1 MRTIVNRTVQP
12 LAVRLPRG
20 KVLHLGPG
28 KSGQI
33 ADDAVAAPGVAK
45 LVEAGQLELL
55 AEGEQSYG
63 TGSSSGTIHTD
74 THGHHGSSVPKVRGD
89 RGA

>member
-12 LAVRLPRG
+12 LAIHLPHG

-33 ADDAVAAPGVAK
+33 SDDAADAPAVAK
-45 LVEAGQLELL
+45 LVESGKIELL
-55 AEGEQSYG
+55 EAGEHARGG
-63 TGSSSGTIHTD
+63 TGSSGTIHTD
-74 THGHHGSSVPKVRGD
+74 THGHHGPTGPKVRGD

>member
-33 ADDAVAAPGVAK
+33 ADDAVDAPGVVK
-45 LVEAGQLELL
+45 LVEGGQIELL
-55 AEGEQSYG
+55 AEGEQAR
-63 TGSSSGTIHTD
+63 TGGGSSGTIHTD
-74 THGHHGSSVPKVRGD
+74 THGHHGSAGPKTRGD

>member
-20 KVLHLGPG
+20 KVLRLGPG

-33 ADDAVAAPGVAK
+33 ADDAIDAPGVAK
-45 LVEAGQLELL
+45 LVEAGQVELL
-55 AEGEQSYG
+55 AEGEQAHG
-63 TGSSSGTIHTD
+63 TGGSSGTLHTD

>member
-12 LAVRLPRG
+12 LAVHLPRG

-33 ADDAVAAPGVAK
+33 GDDAVDAPGVKK
-45 LVEAGQLELL
+45 LVDAGQLELL
-55 AEGEQSYG
+55 AEGEQPRG
-63 TGSSSGTIHTD
+63 GAVSSGTIHAD
-74 THGHHGSSVPKVRGD
+74 THGHHGPTGPKTRGD
-89 RGA
+89 RGS